1 MLRYTVT
8 CVIHRCLLAAV
19 LNYTPNIYIL
29 PLEGRIVLFCAGPST
44 LWALRA
50 PVLHFSLLAHKLL
63 HILIHYTC
71 RHHPVI
77 QRSHYIS
84 PPVYNTQDFPL
95 CIMHCLD
102 FVFLI
107 SLFFKM
113 KVKQK
118 QTKFFHNILI
128 FVLKHVQMTMWL
140 TAGLIMAHMSHM
152 HILSLPW
159 QYVAEHRPLFS
170 RTHAESWS
178 RHSVICFLCFSSLG
192 LYLHLEPSPP
202 PSISPGLPL
211 MYASFRFVQLLQ
223 WFTLCNLHKY
233 KRKCRSIACLHIYSH
248 GKHSLFDFYFNS
260 FK

>member
-95 CIMHCLD
+95 CIMHY
-102 FVFLI
+102 VW
-107 SLFFKM
+107 
-113 KVKQK
+113 
-118 QTKFFHNILI
+118 IL
-128 FVLKHVQMTMWL
+128 
-140 TAGLIMAHMSHM
+140 
-152 HILSLPW
+152 
-159 QYVAEHRPLFS
+159 Y
-170 RTHAESWS
+170 
-178 RHSVICFLCFSSLG
+178 FSSLCS
-192 LYLHLEPSPP
+192 LK
-202 PSISPGLPL
+202 
-211 MYASFRFVQLLQ
+211 
-223 WFTLCNLHKY
+223 WKWN
-233 KRKCRSIACLHIYSH
+233 RS
-248 GKHSLFDFYFNS
+248 KQNS
-260 FK
+260 FTTFSFLSLNMYRWPCDSPLDSSWLTWVTCTY

>member
-1 MLRYTVT
+1 MLCYTVT

-159 QYVAEHRPLFS
+159 LYVAEHRPHVLTHTRWVMIPSLSYLFPVLFKPGPLLTS
-170 RTHAESWS
+170 GAKSPSQYFPWTPTHV
-178 RHSVICFLCFSSLG
+178 RVIQIC
-192 LYLHLEPSPP
+192 
-202 PSISPGLPL
+202 SIVAVI
-211 MYASFRFVQLLQ
+211 YFV
-223 WFTLCNLHKY
+223 
-233 KRKCRSIACLHIYSH
+233 
-248 GKHSLFDFYFNS
+248 
-260 FK
+260 